1 MVNCEK
7 VPDVQWTLHS
17 RSTRVLYDSQSN
29 ALCSHTHYTKEW
41 IPYRLNKATNC
52 ILFTL
57 KLTGQCWEEREV
69 YDVLFSVQNVSWLVR
84 INHVKGVVSLNTVSE
99 GPVGFVDNAAFAFG
113 PMGCSH
119 IWFKW
124 RTTVYVKAVIKGK
137 VRILAL
143 LFFYYTFGI
152 RPISSFS

>member
-1 MVNCEK
+1 MLAH
-7 VPDVQWTLHS
+7 TLQE
-17 RSTRVLYDSQSN
+17 RVDSLSFEQSDQF
-29 ALCSHTHYTKEW
+29 
-41 IPYRLNKATNC
+41 
-52 ILFTL
+52 ILFTLL

-119 IWFKW
+119 I
-124 RTTVYVKAVIKGK
+124 
-137 VRILAL
+137 
-143 LFFYYTFGI
+143 
-152 RPISSFS
+152 

>member
-84 INHVKGVVSLNTVSE
+84 INLVKGVVSKYRLGRTSW
-99 GPVGFVDNAAFAFG
+99 FCWQ
-113 PMGCSH
+113 CSPCFWTNGMLSH
-119 IWFKW
+119 LIQVTNYCLRQSSHQRQSPNPGVVVF
-124 RTTVYVKAVIKGK
+124 
-137 VRILAL
+137 L
-143 LFFYYTFGI
+143 LHFRY
-152 RPISSFS
+152 